1 MTVGQLLEFWGATL
15 LVLAGLFAAWY
26 FGLRR
31 FQVRRATAG
40 LSLTAFLAFVFLYL
54 PILVVAVFSF
64 NNSRFRLDWAG
75 FTWKWYAKIFGD
87 DRIEGGLEGAQLLQ
101 ATQNTLVLAVVS
113 TVIAT
118 LLGALL
124 GYGLHRY
131 RFPGS
136 KLTAWL
142 MYIPVVTP
150 DIVMAISLLLLYQVL
165 RTLSPVFEPGL
176 PAMVVAHVT
185 FQIAF
190 VAIVVRSRLATLDPA
205 LEEAARDLYA
215 GPLATMRFVVLPL
228 MLPGVMAGALL
239 AFTLSIDDF
248 VISFFTSGPTSQTL
262 PILIYASVKRGITP
276 DINALSTI
284 IVLVTIIGVFISQV
298 LQRNQ
303 KA

>member
-1 MTVGQLLEFWGATL
+1 M
-15 LVLAGLFAAWY
+15 
-26 FGLRR
+26 
-31 FQVRRATAG
+31 
-40 LSLTAFLAFVFLYL
+40 
-54 PILVVAVFSF
+54 SF
-64 NNSRFRLDWAG
+64 NDSRFRLDWVG
-75 FTWKWYAKIFGD
+75 FTTKWYAKIFGD
-87 DRIEGGLEGAQLLQ
+87 ESVQGGLEGAQLLA
-101 ATQNTLVLAVVS
+101 ATQNTLVLAIIS
-113 TVIAT
+113 TIIAT
-118 LLGALL
+118 IIGSLL

-136 KLTAWL
+136 RLTAWL

-165 RTLSPVFEPGL
+165 RNVLPFFEPGM
-176 PAMVVAHVT
+176 PAMVIAHVT

-215 GPLATMRFVVLPL
+215 TPLETVRQVVLPL
-228 MLPGVMAGALL
+228 ALPGVMAGALL

-248 VISFFTSGPTSQTL
+248 VISFFTSGPDSQTL

-284 IVLVTIIGVFISQV
+284 IVLLTIIGVFLSQI
-298 LQRNQ
+298 LQNRQ
-303 KA
+303 KD

>member
-1 MTVGQLLEFWGATL
+1 MTPLQLLEAWSG
-15 LVLAGLFAAWY
+15 VLIALALLFAAWY

-31 FQVRRATAG
+31 YQVRKATKR
-40 LSLTAFLAFVFLYL
+40 LSLTAFLAFAFLYL
-54 PILVVAVFSF
+54 PIIVVAIFSF
-64 NNSRFRLDWAG
+64 NDSRFRLDWAG

-87 DRIEGGLEGAQLLQ
+87 DSVQGGLEGAQLLMS
-101 ATQNTLVLAVVS
+101 TQNTLVLALIS

-118 LLGALL
+118 VLGALL

-136 KLTAWL
+136 RLTAWL

-165 RTLSPVFEPGL
+165 RNISPIFEPGL
-176 PAMVVAHVT
+176 PAMVIAHVT

-190 VAIVVRSRLATLDPA
+190 VAIVVRSRLATLDSA

-215 GPLATMRFVVLPL
+215 SPVDTLRFVVLPL

-276 DINALSTI
+276 DINALSTL
-284 IVLVTIIGVFISQV
+284 IVLVTIIGVFVSQV

-303 KA
+303 KV

>member
-1 MTVGQLLEFWGATL
+1 MFWL
-15 LVLAGLFAAWY
+15 FFVLGTSLIFAIWH

-31 FQVRRATAG
+31 SQVRKASLP
-40 LSLTAFLAFVFLYL
+40 LSMTSFFAFAFLYA
-54 PILVVAVFSF
+54 PILVVAVMSF
-64 NNSRFRLDWAG
+64 NNSRFRLDWVG
-75 FTWKWYAKIFGD
+75 FTTKWYAKIFGD
-87 DRIEGGLEGAQLLQ
+87 ETVTGGLEGAQLLA
-101 ATQNTLVLAVVS
+101 ATQNTLVLAIIS
-113 TVIAT
+113 TTIAT
-118 LLGALL
+118 IIGSLL

-136 KLTAWL
+136 QLTAWM

-165 RTLSPVFEPGL
+165 RNFIPILEPGM
-176 PAMVVAHVT
+176 PAMVIAHVT

-190 VAIVVRSRLATLDPA
+190 VAIVVRSRLSTLDGA

-215 GPLATMRFVVLPL
+215 SPLETVRHVVLPL
-228 MLPGVMAGALL
+228 ALPGVMAGALL

-248 VISFFTSGPTSQTL
+248 VISFFTSGPNSQTL
-262 PILIYASVKRGITP
+262 PILIYSSVKRGITP

-284 IVLVTIIGVFISQV
+284 IILLTMVGVILSQL

-303 KA
+303 KEN

>member
-1 MTVGQLLEFWGATL
+1 MGLATFWIGFL
-15 LVLAGLFAAWY
+15 LVTALLFAVWFFAM
-26 FGLRR
+26 RR
-31 FQVRRATAG
+31 SQVRKASVG
-40 LSLTAFLAFVFLYL
+40 LSFTSFLAFAFLYA
-54 PILVVAVFSF
+54 PILVVAIMSF
-64 NNSRFRLDWAG
+64 NNSRFKLEWVG
-75 FTWKWYAKIFGD
+75 FTTKWYAKIFGD
-87 DRIEGGLEGAQLLQ
+87 ESVVGGLEGAQLLS
-101 ATQNTLVLAVVS
+101 ATQNTLILAIIS
-113 TVIAT
+113 TIIST
-118 LLGALL
+118 IIGALL

-136 KLTAWL
+136 RLTAWL

-150 DIVMAISLLLLYQVL
+150 DIVMAISLLLLYQVVRNFL
-165 RTLSPVFEPGL
+165 PFFEPGM
-176 PAMVVAHVT
+176 PAMVIAHVT

-215 GPLATMRFVVLPL
+215 SPLETVQHVVFPLA
-228 MLPGVMAGALL
+228 LPGVMAGALL

-248 VISFFTSGPTSQTL
+248 VISFFTSGPESQTL

-284 IVLVTIIGVFISQV
+284 IVVLTMIGVFLSQI

-303 KA
+303 KN